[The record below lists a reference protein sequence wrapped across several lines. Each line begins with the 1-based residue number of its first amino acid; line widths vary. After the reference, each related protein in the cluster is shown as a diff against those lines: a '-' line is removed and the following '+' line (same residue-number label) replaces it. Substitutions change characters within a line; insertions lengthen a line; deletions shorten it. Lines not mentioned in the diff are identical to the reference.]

1 MKKEQIEKAAWKYA
15 ESTPQSDER
24 KEYSR
29 EDFVA
34 GAQWRINSLWH
45 DEKVMPDRNLDKV
58 LGCGEDVI
66 LKPKYRQIFE
76 ICEVCWDEDEQKF
89 YLSGERET
97 FFIEDVEIWAYVD
110 DLLPERKEET
120 NGGR

>member
-29 EDFVA
+29 EDFMA
-34 GAQWRINSLWH
+34 GAKWRIESVWRQGV
-45 DEKVMPDRNLDKV
+45 DATMEKPALIEYPHMDGGFGYLVV
-58 LGCGEDVI
+58 QDVKEFADI
-66 LKPKYRQIFE
+66 ITRFA
-76 ICEVCWDEDEQKF
+76 
-89 YLSGERET
+89 YL
-97 FFIEDVEIWAYVD
+97 D

-120 NGGR
+120 K